1 MSKVRTVSGQL
12 IKEDEYIWI
21 PRNTIQL
28 QPAAP
33 LKLLLLQ
40 QLKW

>member
-1 MSKVRTVSGQL
+1 MSKVQTVSGQL
-12 IKEDEYIWI
+12 IMEDEYIWI
-21 PRNTIQL
+21 PRNTTKL

-40 QLKW
+40 TLKW